1 MLVRLTV
8 ENYALIDKLD
18 ISFDNGLTII
28 TGETGAGKSI
38 LLGALSLILGQR
50 ADTQVLLDKERKCI
64 VEGEFNIRDY
74 EFESFFKDNDLD
86 PEPSVIVRRE
96 ISPSGK
102 SRAFI
107 NDTPV
112 NLNVLKDLSERLIDI
127 HSQHRTL
134 EINDAA
140 FQVSV
145 IDSFA
150 QQQQQIKS
158 YQEQFRKY
166 RELNKNLADLKER
179 QIKFQTDQ
187 DYYQFQFDEL
197 EQAQLV
203 IGEQEEL
210 EAELNILNNAESI
223 RENLIKSADSLSE
236 TDENIL
242 SKLVAV
248 QQMLVQAAKYDQRLA
263 ELADRMNILN
273 VEIKELSREI
283 SQHAAKVL
291 IDPTRT
297 EIVSNRLDL
306 IYRLIQKHHVASI
319 TELIAIKEKLDE
331 RLLQKSSL
339 DNEIIAAQKQFDDL
353 GNRLEKL
360 SSEISASRKKIIP
373 SAENKL
379 KDLLKSLGM
388 PDARISVECLPTE
401 QFGIRGKDNI
411 RFLFNANKGGE
422 LKELSDIAS
431 GGELSRLMLAVKSLI
446 SQKNLLPTIIFDEI
460 DSGVSGEIAGKVGQI
475 LVDLGKQMQVIAIT
489 HLPQIA
495 ARGNQHLYV
504 FKKTVGNY
512 THTFIRGLNAEERIK
527 EIAQMIGG
535 KDLTENTLETARELL
550 SRN

>member
-96 ISPSGK
+96 ISPLGK

-210 EAELNILNNAESI
+210 EAELNILNNAEAI

-283 SQHAAKVL
+283 SQHATKVIL
-291 IDPTRT
+291 DPART

-306 IYRLIQKHHVASI
+306 IYKLVQKHHVNSVA
-319 TELIAIKEKLDE
+319 ELIAIKEKLEE
-331 RLLQKSSL
+331 RLLQMSSL
-339 DNEIIAAQKQFDDL
+339 DNEIVAIQKEVDEL
-353 GNRLEKL
+353 ESRLEKL
-360 SSEISASRKKIIP
+360 SVEISNARKKIIP
-373 SAENKL
+373 SAESKL
-379 KDLLKSLGM
+379 KELLKNLGM
-388 PDARISVECLPTE
+388 PDAKISIECLPTE
-401 QFGIRGKDNI
+401 QFGTRGKDNI

-422 LKELSDIAS
+422 LKELSNIAS

-446 SQKNLLPTIIFDEI
+446 SQNNLLPTIIFDEI
-460 DSGVSGEIAGKVGQI
+460 DSGVSGEVAGKVGQI
-475 LVDLGKQMQVIAIT
+475 LGNLGKQMQVIAIT

-504 FKKTVGNY
+504 YKKTVGNS
-512 THTFIRGLNAEERIK
+512 THTFIRGLNEEERIK

-535 KDLTENTLETARELL
+535 KNLTENTLETARELL